1 MEITTKR
8 LKIIPCKEE
17 LLTDDL
23 HVGNHINYYLH
34 EIEIDPSLIGWGVW
48 LVFLK
53 EDEQFIGDIGFKGKP
68 HNGVVEIGYGIQKEA
83 QNNGYATEAVEALI
97 NWAFQTKKVEKV
109 IAECLRDN
117 SPSIR
122 VLEKLFMMKIEED
135 EQMIYWERN
144 LQH

>member
-8 LKIIPCKEE
+8 LKLIPCKEE
-17 LLTDDL
+17 LLTEDMD
-23 HVGNHINYYLH
+23 VGDHIHYYLH
-34 EIEIDPSLIGWGVW
+34 EIEMNPSLIGWGVW
-48 LVFLK
+48 LVFRQ

-68 HNGVVEIGYGIQKEA
+68 QDGVVEICYGILKEA

-97 NWAFQTKKVEKV
+97 NWAFSTRMVEK
-109 IAECLRDN
+109 ILAECLRDN
-117 SPSIR
+117 IPSIR
-122 VLEKLFMMKIEED
+122 VLEKLSMMKTEED

>member
-8 LKIIPCKEE
+8 LKLIPCKEE
-17 LLTDDL
+17 LLTEDMD
-23 HVGNHINYYLH
+23 VGDHIHYYLH
-34 EIEIDPSLIGWGVW
+34 EIEMNPSLIGWGVW
-48 LVFLK
+48 LVFRQ

-68 HNGVVEIGYGIQKEA
+68 QDGVVEIGYGILKEA

-97 NWAFQTKKVEKV
+97 NWAFSTRMVEK
-109 IAECLRDN
+109 ILAECLRDN
-117 SPSIR
+117 IPSIR
-122 VLEKLFMMKIEED
+122 VLEKLSMMKTEED

>member
-8 LKIIPCKEE
+8 LKLIPCKEE
-17 LLTDDL
+17 LLTEDMD
-23 HVGNHINYYLH
+23 VGDHIHYYLH
-34 EIEIDPSLIGWGVW
+34 EIEMNPSLIGWGVW
-48 LVFLK
+48 LVFRQ

-68 HNGVVEIGYGIQKEA
+68 QDGVVEIGYGILKEA

-97 NWAFQTKKVEKV
+97 NWAFSTRMVEK
-109 IAECLRDN
+109 ILAECLRN
-117 SPSIR
+117 NIPSIR
-122 VLEKLFMMKIEED
+122 VLEKLSMMKTEED